1 MLRISSRPIERMPT
15 FLSFLLRVFLLAAG
29 LLFAA
34 SLAVAL
40 VLMAALCGVRAVW
53 AKLTG
58 RPMMPFMMR
67 MDPRAGFERMYRRA
81 APAQSRAS
89 RTPRADAIQ
98 PAAKPGDVTDVEPR
112 WPRS

>member
-1 MLRISSRPIERMPT
+1 MPT
-15 FLSFLLRVFLLAAG
+15 FLSFLLRVFLLAGG

-34 SLAVAL
+34 SLAVAF
-40 VLMAALCGVRAVW
+40 VLMAALWGARAVW

-67 MDPRAGFERMYRRA
+67 MDPRAGFDRMYRRA

-89 RTPRADAIQ
+89 RTPRADAVQ
-98 PAAKPGDVTDVEPR
+98 RGARPGDITDVEARSPR
-112 WPRS
+112 P

>member
-40 VLMAALCGVRAVW
+40 VLMVALWGVRAVW

-58 RPMMPFMMR
+58 RPMMPFMM
-67 MDPRAGFERMYRRA
+67 RMYRRA